1 LITLKYKVKSH
12 TAIGA
17 DVCHRAAFTQ
27 LQK

>member
-17 DVCHRAAFTQ
+17 DVCHRAAFT
-27 LQK
+27 